1 MKIKPNYLSSINFYY
16 EIKIK
21 NKYDI
26 IPQKNHSVS
35 KLKALAT
42 HDTSHKCLATP

>member
-1 MKIKPNYLSSINFYY
+1 MKPNYLSSINFYY

-21 NKYDI
+21 TNTNI
-26 IPQKNHSVS
+26 IPQKNHPVS